1 MAVGRDAEDAIPA
14 SAIEVRHQ
22 DEVLGALSVRMPAN
36 DPMDP
41 AKERLIRDLA
51 AQAGLV
57 LRNAALIDDL
67 KASRVRLV
75 AAQNEERRRIERNI
89 HDGAQQQLVALAV
102 KLWLADTLVGRDE
115 ERAHAML
122 AELQTDTNQ
131 ALEDLRDLA
140 RGSIR
145 RPRGQGSPAALESQA
160 RKSAVPVTVESD
172 GIGRYPQEA
181 EAAVYF
187 SCLEALQNGE
197 VRGGIGRHGPA
208 RADERRPGLR
218 GRRRRPLRPGRRA
231 RHRAPGD
238 RRPARRARRP
248 PRRPERPGRGRDA
261 RGDDPGGGAMNAR
274 TASRLAWSLWGRDPL
289 VANVVLSVRADT
301 LGDTGVF
308 VFVYPI
314 FLLAFA
320 TVGAL
325 IAARQPGNAIGW
337 VFIGTGLA
345 WAVLGA
351 ADAYAAYALATGQ
364 EASFAAR
371 AADWVNIWFY
381 GPGIF
386 LPVTLL
392 LLLFP
397 DGQVPSPRWR
407 PVLWIAILSNLGV
420 LLGNAFDPA
429 TDTVDARFLT
439 SNPFGVDAL
448 EQVMKILV
456 PVAFLG
462 DRLGR
467 RGALRD
473 GAAFA
478 SIQRRRAAAVAMAR
492 VRGPPRRA
500 GDRRRDRR
508 RLDHRVGVRLDGG
521 GDRPARRDLVA
532 LLLPITAGIA
542 ILKYRLYDIDVVI
555 NKTVVY
561 GLLAAIVT
569 GIYVA
574 IVVGFGTLVGAEGA
588 RSSRRRGR
596 RRGPVVPTA
605 ATARAAPREPDR
617 VRDASDTVRGA
628 VHVLERLA
636 DTYSVDDVLPR
647 VARVLGEG
655 SAPNTWRSSW
665 GRGSDRAVPWRAGP
679 TARGRRAGE
688 RDPSRSR
695 HQGDTLGEIRIAMP
709 ANEAIDPSRERL
721 AADVAAQA
729 GLVLAQHRFADPTS
743 RIPPADRDR
752 AGRARTQAR
761 AEHPRRRA
769 AAARRPRGEA
779 RLVERTI
786 ARDTAAAERMV
797 AEAKTDTNDAL
808 ENLRDLARGI
818 YLRRC
823 SPTRG
828 SRPPSDPRPARRRFR
843 WRWSPTGSVATRRRP
858 RRPCN
863 FLVPEALQ
871 NVAKYAEA
879 RHATVRLSQA
889 RATS

>member
-1 MAVGRDAEDAIPA
+1 MAVGRDAEDAVPTV
-14 SAIEVRHQ
+14 AIEVRHQ

-102 KLWLADTLVGRDE
+102 KLRLADTLVGWDE
-115 ERAHAML
+115 ARAHAML
-122 AELQTDTNQ
+122 AELQTETNQ

-140 RGSIR
+140 RGIY
-145 RPRGQGSPAALESQA
+145 PPLLADKGLGAALESQA
-160 RKSAVPVTVESD
+160 RKASVPVTVDVD

-187 SCLEALQNGE
+187 SCLEALQN
-197 VRGGIGRHGPA
+197 VA
-208 RADERRPGLR
+208 KYADASSATCGS
-218 GRRRRPLRPGRRA
+218 RRRTGSSSSRSSTTGRA
-231 RHRAPGD
+231 ST
-238 RRPARRARRP
+238 RRP
-248 PRRPERPGRGRDA
+248 PSAAPGSRGSPTGSPRSAAASTSGAPRARVRRSSGRSRWWRDERPHRVPA
-261 RGDDPGGGAMNAR
+261 RVVPVGCG
-274 TASRLAWSLWGRDPL
+274 LVLL

-325 IAARQPGNAIGW
+325 VAARQPGNAIGW

-407 PVLWIAILSNLGV
+407 PVLWIAILREPGGPPRERV
-420 LLGNAFDPA
+420 RPRHRHRRRAVPHVEPVRGGRTRTGDEDPGAGCLL
-429 TDTVDARFLT
+429 R
-439 SNPFGVDAL
+439 
-448 EQVMKILV
+448 
-456 PVAFLG
+456 G

-473 GAAFA
+473 GAASA
-478 SIQRRRAAAVAMAR
+478 SIQRRRTAAVAMAR

-574 IVVGFGTLVGAEGA
+574 IVVGFGTLVGSGGSAFLSA
-588 RSSRRRGR
+588 VAAAVVALLFQPLRRRAQHLANRIVYGTR
-596 RRGPVVPTA
+596 
-605 ATARAAPREPDR
+605 ATPYE
-617 VRDASDTVRGA
+617 
-628 VHVLERLA
+628 VLSVFSERLA

-655 SAPNTWRSSW
+655 I
-665 GRGSDRAVPWRAGP
+665 G
-679 TARGRRAGE
+679 
-688 RDPSRSR
+688 
-695 HQGDTLGEIRIAMP
+695 
-709 ANEAIDPSRERL
+709 
-721 AADVAAQA
+721 
-729 GLVLAQHRFADPTS
+729 
-743 RIPPADRDR
+743 
-752 AGRARTQAR
+752 
-761 AEHPRRRA
+761 AEH
-769 AAARRPRGEA
+769 
-779 RLVERTI
+779 
-786 ARDTAAAERMV
+786 V
-797 AEAKTDTNDAL
+797 AIL
-808 ENLRDLARGI
+808 LG
-818 YLRRC
+818 
-823 SPTRG
+823 
-828 SRPPSDPRPARRRFR
+828 
-843 WRWSPTGSVATRRRP
+843 TG
-858 RRPCN
+858 
-863 FLVPEALQ
+863 
-871 NVAKYAEA
+871 
-879 RHATVRLSQA
+879 
-889 RATS
+889 